1 MIQVNKTHNNIYKDL
16 VDEWKSVCRSFDNKD
31 NVVIDVND
39 IVDSEKDSNK
49 TITNSSSNAQNLI
62 KLKRKDTIIQSKTI
76 SKKNLID
83 NLRKNSMEK
92 HKPITIFEDQLQEK
106 EMELLR
112 SIEGNKKI
120 KFSKE
125 MVVEFE

>member
-1 MIQVNKTHNNIYKDL
+1 MIQVNKTHNNTYKYL

-49 TITNSSSNAQNLI
+49 TITNSSSNVQNLI

-92 HKPITIFEDQLQEK
+92 HKPITIFEDQLQEQ

>member
-1 MIQVNKTHNNIYKDL
+1 MIQVNKTHNNTYKDL
-16 VDEWKSVCRSFDNKD
+16 VDEWKSICRSFDNKD

-39 IVDSEKDSNK
+39 IIDSEKDNK
-49 TITNSSSNAQNLI
+49 TITNSSSNIQNLI

-92 HKPITIFEDQLQEK
+92 HKHITIFEDQLQEK